1 MKRSIL
7 ITLTLAAFVLLFGN
21 VAKADPI
28 QLTCTGCTSGS
39 VTLVTGGTIN
49 FSFVGMSAGTESGNG
64 YIAVIVPSGGA
75 APTFTGGTLEN
86 PGGTSFTSGNLGSL
100 LGESTTDYNLS
111 NFTSASAQVGVTA
124 TSFTVYEYSLGGITL
139 GPSGAGVSGLS
150 ATVAPG
156 SVIVGWLE
164 TSDGTLQTPL
174 SGSIT
179 DGTSVPEPSSLAMLG
194 FGLVGLIGFGRR
206 RLHI

>member
-7 ITLTLAAFVLLFGN
+7 ITLTLAAFALLSSN

-39 VTLVTGGTIN
+39 VTLVTSGTVN
-49 FSFVGMSAGTESGNG
+49 FSFVGMSAGTESGMG
-64 YIAVIVPSGGA
+64 FLAIIVPSGGA
-75 APTFTGGTLEN
+75 APVVSGATFEESV
-86 PGGTSFTSGNLGSL
+86 SFTSGNLAGAL
-100 LGESTTDYNLS
+100 TESTTDYNLS
-111 NFTSASAQVGVTA
+111 NFISASSQVGVSASTY
-124 TSFTVYEYSLGGITL
+124 TIYEYDLGNITL
-139 GPSGAGVSGLS
+139 GPSGAGVTGLS
-150 ATVAPG
+150 ATVASG

-194 FGLVGLIGFGRR
+194 FGLVGLIGYGRR

>member
-1 MKRSIL
+1 M
-7 ITLTLAAFVLLFGN
+7 FGN

-39 VTLVTGGTIN
+39 VTLVTGGTVS

-64 YIAVIVPSGGA
+64 FLAIIVPSGGA
-75 APTFTGGTLEN
+75 APVVGGATFEESV
-86 PGGTSFTSGNLGSL
+86 SFTSGNLATA

-124 TSFTVYEYSLGGITL
+124 SSYTIYEYDLGSITL
-139 GPSGAGVSGLS
+139 GPSGAGVTGLS
-150 ATVAPG
+150 ATLAPG

-179 DGTSVPEPSSLAMLG
+179 DGGSVPEPGTLAMLG
-194 FGLVGLIGFGRR
+194 FGLLGLVGFGRR
-206 RLHI
+206 RFHV